1 MDKKTTKSKRCH
13 SCARKLQ
20 HTNGVFTSS
29 KIDFSSG
36 MKFCNYCKKEH
47 PIIKEKSNTYWL
59 VRRAKERIRYECRLY
74 RKHLY
79 NLRMKDPRK
88 RLRKSVSNLIR
99 DCIAKHGA
107 FKGDSFPKY
116 VNWTVDE
123 LKSHL
128 ESKFTE
134 GMSWENYGEW
144 HIDHIKPDSWF
155 DYANI
160 ADKGFKESWALN
172 NLQPLWAKD
181 NLSKGNRYEGSKIY

>member
-1 MDKKTTKSKRCH
+1 
-13 SCARKLQ
+13 
-20 HTNGVFTSS
+20 
-29 KIDFSSG
+29 
-36 MKFCNYCKKEH
+36 
-47 PIIKEKSNTYWL
+47 
-59 VRRAKERIRYECRLY
+59 
-74 RKHLY
+74 
-79 NLRMKDPRK
+79 MKDPRK